1 VTAALTVGR
10 RDRRT
15 LAIGIVVCGSIV
27 GAGRGVPLL
36 RAWETTRLAAA
47 VEAERRLA
55 VASTAAGMAA
65 SIEGG
70 ADRAR
75 HQATAASS
83 ALISGATPAAA
94 AATLAVFLS
103 GRADST
109 GVTLTSE
116 SVKADTGFTYG
127 FARARVRLAA
137 SADVRGLTRFLA
149 RIEASAHVLAVREM
163 TVSQTD
169 PGAADDRPESL
180 RIELVVEALV
190 RRTTTEEVAR

>member
-15 LAIGIVVCGSIV
+15 LAIGIVACGSIV
-27 GAGRGVPLL
+27 GAGRGVPRL
-36 RAWETTRLAAA
+36 RAWETTRLASAA
-47 VEAERRLA
+47 EAEQRLA
-55 VASTAAGMAA
+55 VSSAAAGMAA
-65 SIEGG
+65 SIEGS

-75 HQATAASS
+75 HQAAAASS

-103 GRADST
+103 DRADSA
-109 GVTLTSE
+109 GVAITSE
-116 SVKADTGFTYG
+116 NVKADTAFTYG

-149 RIEASAHVLAVREM
+149 RIEGSAHMLAIREM
-163 TVSQTD
+163 TLSQTD

-190 RRTTTEEVAR
+190 RRTTTEEAAR